1 MIKYKS
7 LSETAKLPHTKN
19 LSYFSLFSPNM
30 NPSLSVAQAV
40 FCHVFAHSPFFNYKT
55 FLITSYLPTSYKF
68 FFFSL
73 VLWAYIILIKK
84 KFQKKENHLPTY
96 GDSDGKE
103 SACDAEDLGLTPVL
117 GRSPGGGHGN
127 PLQCSCLGCSI
138 HRGAWL
144 QSPTATVPGVTE
156 VWTQLSD

>member
-68 FFFSL
+68 FFF
-73 VLWAYIILIKK
+73 
-84 KFQKKENHLPTY
+84 FP
-96 GDSDGKE
+96 
-103 SACDAEDLGLTPVL
+103 CPLGIYNTNQEKISEE
-117 GRSPGGGHGN
+117 RK
-127 PLQCSCLGCSI
+127 
-138 HRGAWL
+138 
-144 QSPTATVPGVTE
+144 SPTDL
-156 VWTQLSD
+156 WWLRW